1 MALLVRNDLTDVL
14 RAIVTPGGKVSSQAV
29 HQEVV
34 PLVVDF
40 EVAVPSSRPAVW

>member
-1 MALLVRNDLTDVL
+1 MQYLTARDVHNAKIFG
-14 RAIVTPGGKVSSQAV
+14 RCEAKPGIE
-29 HQEVV
+29 EVV